1 MNPDPADP
9 LFRPVSIKQ
18 AMAITGRSR
27 RTIDRWI
34 RDGHL
39 RTVRIQ
45 DPPEDVL
52 VERDVVRVEKAMRD
66 SLRQSQATAP
76 NAGPEIAT

>member
-9 LFRPVSIKQ
+9 LFRPISVKR

-39 RTVRIQ
+39 RTVQLQ
-45 DPPEDVL
+45 DPPEEVL
-52 VERDVVRVEKAMRD
+52 VEREVVQVEKAMRD
-66 SLRQSQATAP
+66 SLRQSQAQP
-76 NAGPEIAT
+76 DGGPEIAT